1 MDKNF
6 RDLYVV
12 DPLLF
17 IQRDS
22 ISRDESMEGS
32 DQLLSIA
39 KLLSKNEPVFV
50 HGKQVAEFAC
60 AIAKKMQY
68 CENGIK
74 HIRLAA
80 MFHGI
85 GKLQL
90 PAEVVNKPG
99 ALDKDELLLIRKHP
113 EIGYRLLRDIKP
125 ELIIAEAALQH
136 HERMDGSGYPFGL
149 NARDI
154 SPVARIIAVADV
166 IDVMIYPQVYRPALG
181 IDEALREIRKNSG
194 LLYDSEVVSVSSALI
209 EDGEFCF

>member
-22 ISRDESMEGS
+22 ISRDESMEGF

-39 KLLSKNEPVFV
+39 KLLSKNESVFV

-74 HIRLAA
+74 HILLAA
-80 MFHGI
+80 MFHDI